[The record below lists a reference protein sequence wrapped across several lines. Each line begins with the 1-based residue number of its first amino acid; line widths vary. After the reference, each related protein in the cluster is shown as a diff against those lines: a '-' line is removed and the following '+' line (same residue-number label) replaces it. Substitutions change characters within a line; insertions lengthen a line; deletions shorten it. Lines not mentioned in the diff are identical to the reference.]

1 MRTMKIWRI
10 AFAMLAAISLASCSS
25 DDNVER
31 RLTTNQKERYAQNI
45 SGEYSGE
52 YIIIYDGREG
62 ATYNNKSP

>member
-1 MRTMKIWRI
+1 MKTIKIWRL
-10 AFAMLAAISLASCSS
+10 AFVMLAAFSLASCNS

-52 YIIIYDGREG
+52 YIIIYKDKDC
-62 ATYNNKSP
+62 TDI